1 MNDELRGTGNGEGET
16 PRGSAPVANSGSPV
30 PRSPF
35 PVSSSPFPIPR
46 FLRNLTRHPVRNGLA
61 LAGIAVTTA
70 MLLNMVLLAGG
81 MERSFAQL
89 LLGRGYQ
96 IRLSPKGTLPFDTEA
111 TIPGIGRIR
120 AAIAQDPAVG
130 SVAPLAGSSLYGR
143 RADSLVTLFG
153 YGIDPAHQALYRLE
167 RGADLLPGDTT
178 GLLLSEPAAQ
188 LLGATIGDTVT
199 LVSRLDPQVV
209 VAGSTRRLVARG
221 VVRWLYDYKGQP
233 SIGTAL
239 PVLQDLAGFRAEDR
253 GSAIVVRVNQDE
265 EVEPTTARL
274 RAAFPRLEVNSVADL
289 LVHFRERLVYFRQL
303 SFILG
308 SISLVVTVLLVATLM
323 TITVNERRGEIATLR
338 AIGMSRGRVIRGVML
353 EGAAMTLIGGAL
365 GALLG
370 TATAHYLDQIL
381 TSFPGLPAAIS
392 FFVPHTASLVVAG
405 LVLTMAGVLAGVY
418 PAWLAARAPIATT
431 LRTEAT

>member
-1 MNDELRGTGNGEGET
+1 MMRG
-16 PRGSAPVANSGSPV
+16 AWV
-30 PRSPF
+30 
-35 PVSSSPFPIPR
+35 PR
-46 FLRNLTRHPVRNGLA
+46 FLRNLTRHPVRNSLA

-81 MERSFAQL
+81 IERSFGQL

-96 IRLSPKGTLPFDTEA
+96 IRISPKGTLPFDTEA
-111 TIPGIGRIR
+111 TIPGIERIR

-130 SVAPLAGSSLYGR
+130 SVAPLAGSSLYAR
-143 RADSLVTLFG
+143 RGDSLVTLFG
-153 YGIDPAHQALYRLE
+153 YGIDPAHQALYQLE
-167 RGADLLPGDTT
+167 RGADLQPGDTT
-178 GLLLSEPAAQ
+178 GLLLSEPAAA
-188 LLGATIGDTVT
+188 LLGAAIGDTITV
-199 LVSRLDPQVV
+199 VSRLDPQAV

-221 VVRWLYDYKGQP
+221 MVRWLYDYKGQP

-253 GSAIVVRVNQDE
+253 GSAIVVRVQADA

-308 SISLVVTVLLVATLM
+308 SISLIVTVLLVATLM

-338 AIGMSRGRVIRGVML
+338 AIGVSRGRVIRGVML
-353 EGAAMTLIGGAL
+353 EGAALTFIGGAL
-365 GALLG
+365 GAALG
-370 TATAHYLDQIL
+370 SVTAHFLDQIL

-392 FFVPHTASLVVAG
+392 FFVPDTGSLVVAG
-405 LVLTMAGVLAGVY
+405 IVLVAAGVLAGVY
-418 PAWLAARAPIATT
+418 PAWLAARAPISMT